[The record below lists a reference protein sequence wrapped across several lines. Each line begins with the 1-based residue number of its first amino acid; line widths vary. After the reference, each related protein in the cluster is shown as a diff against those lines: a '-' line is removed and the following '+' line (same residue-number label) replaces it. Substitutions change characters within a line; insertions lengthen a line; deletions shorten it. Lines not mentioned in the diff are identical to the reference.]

1 MNRIDPKV
9 LKIAQGT
16 GNESEI
22 LKITQGIGDDFSF
35 WDYLYN
41 RWDGPEV
48 ALAYSTAFW
57 PELVEVEGFV
67 LLKEQYEAEYLAR
80 VKANY
85 GREKVEATINTTY
98 LQDLFTDNTE
108 GTDESVWTALGE
120 LLRDTWKARA
130 EAVFPDREFATTFA
144 WYTEDSDPGVTLF
157 QTRLP

>member
-1 MNRIDPKV
+1 MNRIDLKV
-9 LKIAQGT
+9 LTIVRGV
-16 GNESEI
+16 GE
-22 LKITQGIGDDFSF
+22 DFSF
-35 WDYLYN
+35 WDFLCD
-41 RWDGPEV
+41 RPEGPEL

-80 VKANY
+80 VKADY

-98 LQDLFTDNTE
+98 LQYLFGVGAEDA
-108 GTDESVWTALGE
+108 DVSVWTALGE

-130 EAVFPDREFATTFA
+130 EAVFPDREFTTTFA
-144 WYTEDSDPGVTLF
+144 WYSEDNNDPGVTLF

>member
-1 MNRIDPKV
+1 MNRIDPRV
-9 LKIAQGT
+9 LKIAQGAED
-16 GNESEI
+16 G
-22 LKITQGIGDDFSF
+22 FSF
-35 WDYLYN
+35 WDFLYN

-48 ALAYSTAFW
+48 ALAYSTVFW
-57 PELVEVEGFV
+57 PELVEVDGFV
-67 LLKEQYEAEYLAR
+67 LLKEHYDAEYFAD
-80 VKANY
+80 VIATSS
-85 GREKVEATINTTY
+85 RENVEARINTAY
-98 LQDLFTDNTE
+98 LQHLFTDNTE